1 MPTPVGHALA
11 GAGIFALTGT
21 RPPRRDDWLLGA
33 SLLAACLPDID
44 FGISFLTG
52 QNYHHYFTHS
62 VGCNIL
68 FVVAAYAVARLS
80 RRDRP
85 FRDAAILGAAYL
97 SHLLLDM
104 LSKDTAAPYGI
115 ELFWP
120 LSSDFHISPVLL
132 FDDIWRGSLT
142 KLLGLHNW
150 LAVAR
155 EVAIVGPVALAL
167 WWWRRVS

>member
-11 GAGIFALTGT
+11 GAGIFAATGT
-21 RPPRRDDWLLGA
+21 HPPRRDDWLL
-33 SLLAACLPDID
+33 SSSVLAACFPDID
-44 FGISFLTG
+44 FGISFLAG

-62 VGCNIL
+62 LGFNII
-68 FVVAAYAVARLS
+68 FVVAAYALARLW
-80 RRDRP
+80 RRDQP
-85 FRDAAILGAAYL
+85 LRDAAILGAAYL

-120 LSSDFHISPVLL
+120 LSSGFHISPVLL
-132 FDDIWRGSLT
+132 FDDIWRGT
-142 KLLGLHNW
+142 VAKLLGLHNW

-167 WWWRRVS
+167 WWWRRHF